1 MQPIG
6 TGTIMDYGEKGAAMI
21 TKQNTVCGLLFLLL
35 QLIWLKLNK
44 DSNFALWL
52 HSDPYL
58 SQGNLSMVVSNTFQ
72 KNTLRSLQ
80 FVPQQREINP

>member
-1 MQPIG
+1 MA
-6 TGTIMDYGEKGAAMI
+6 YGEKGTALI
-21 TKQNTVCGLLFLLL
+21 TTQNTGFLFLLL

-58 SQGNLSMVVSNTFQ
+58 SQGNLNSS
-72 KNTLRSLQ
+72 
-80 FVPQQREINP
+80 I

>member
-1 MQPIG
+1 
-6 TGTIMDYGEKGAAMI
+6 MDYGEKGTALI
-21 TKQNTVCGLLFLLL
+21 TNQNIVCGFFLF

-44 DSNFALWL
+44 GSNLALWL

-58 SQGNLSMVVSNTFQ
+58 SQGNLSMVVFNTFR
-72 KNTLRSLQ
+72 KNTLRPLQ

>member
-1 MQPIG
+1 MA
-6 TGTIMDYGEKGAAMI
+6 YGEKGTALI
-21 TKQNTVCGLLFLLL
+21 TKQNTVCGFLFLLL

-58 SQGNLSMVVSNTFQ
+58 SQGNLNSS
-72 KNTLRSLQ
+72 
-80 FVPQQREINP
+80 I